1 MTPPDRDERLAAA
14 AQAYRNQ
21 QFPNSP
27 NITAVGAAAIHS
39 FKAGAAYA
47 RAERDA
53 EVEALVA
60 ALRDVL
66 DQSSP
71 TAMFNSHLHKIARTA
86 LADWES
92 AELAELGRDN
102 G

>member
-1 MTPPDRDERLAAA
+1 MEKPTC
-14 AQAYRNQ
+14 
-21 QFPNSP
+21 PNP
-27 NITAVGAAAIHS
+27 NCPNAPGA
-39 FKAGAAYA
+39 
-47 RAERDA
+47 RDA
-53 EVEALVA
+53 EVKALVA

-92 AELAELGRDN
+92 AELAELGR
-102 G
+102 GV